1 MGIKPLTSLVITQGT
16 QTQSYVINIRPSH
29 NLRFFSL
36 VRSQARKRLRQ
47 YVACTRTVES
57 DIVKI
62 ERKTNK
68 GVTMGLDQYAGF
80 RDEEGNVREEFYWR
94 KHARLQQFM
103 AGEFDLQNK
112 DKKPDAENM
121 MHSLGFN
128 GGQGGVKITDDLI
141 ARLENA
147 IKDNY
152 YDYFAP
158 DGFFWGQQFQ
168 EEQVKEY
175 KEQDEKFV
183 QWCKDQ
189 LKEKQNIGYDC
200 SW

>member
-1 MGIKPLTSLVITQGT
+1 MAGTTLRVFIT
-16 QTQSYVINIRPSH
+16 
-29 NLRFFSL
+29 
-36 VRSQARKRLRQ
+36 VRA
-47 YVACTRTVES
+47 
-57 DIVKI
+57 IVSATK
-62 ERKTNK
+62 ERITTNK

-80 RDEEGNVREEFYWR
+80 RDEEGNVKEEFYWR

-112 DKKPDAENM
+112 DKKHNSQLQ
-121 MHSLGFN
+121 HLGFN
-128 GGQGGVKITDDLI
+128 GGEGGVKITADLI
-141 ARLENA
+141 ARLEDAVKN
-147 IKDNY
+147 DY

-189 LKEKQNIGYDC
+189 LKENQNIGYDC

>member
-1 MGIKPLTSLVITQGT
+1 VAGTTLRVFIT
-16 QTQSYVINIRPSH
+16 
-29 NLRFFSL
+29 
-36 VRSQARKRLRQ
+36 VRA
-47 YVACTRTVES
+47 
-57 DIVKI
+57 IVSATK
-62 ERKTNK
+62 ERITTNK

-112 DKKPDAENM
+112 EHGDHSPDKKNNTVNNLQ
-121 MHSLGFN
+121 HLGFN
-128 GGQGGVKITDDLI
+128 GGQGGVKITADLI
-141 ARLENA
+141 ARLEDAVKN
-147 IKDNY
+147 DY

-189 LKEKQNIGYDC
+189 LKENQNIGYDC

>member
-1 MGIKPLTSLVITQGT
+1 
-16 QTQSYVINIRPSH
+16 
-29 NLRFFSL
+29 
-36 VRSQARKRLRQ
+36 
-47 YVACTRTVES
+47 VES

-80 RDEEGNVREEFYWR
+80 RDNDGNVKEEFYWR

-103 AGEFDLQNK
+103 ASKFNEQNK
-112 DKKPDAENM
+112 DKKPDADNM

-128 GGQGGVKITDDLI
+128 GGQGGVKLTEEII
-141 ARLENA
+141 KQLEEA
-147 IKDNY
+147 IKDGY
-152 YDYFAP
+152 YSYFAS